1 MRGEKEEIVD
11 NSARGRLVRRQEDTA
26 VVVEMVM
33 TNRASHGNSSSL
45 LTRASVPGAV
55 LSI

>member
-1 MRGEKEEIVD
+1 MLGGGAGQEARADSCGGRDGD
-11 NSARGRLVRRQEDTA
+11 ND
-26 VVVEMVM
+26 
-33 TNRASHGNSSSL
+33 NSHGNSSSL